1 MTLSLKHFSN
11 RRLYCHGG
19 IKMNLAFALNTYNQT
34 KVSKEAAKYDGYE
47 AVKFALEQVIT
58 SMEKLNS
65 NLPIIEKEYHFER
78 SLSCIYF
85 LQKCLDFESGGEL
98 AKNLFKVY
106 EYCRSQIISISLKG
120 ASDSLESAIEFIKT
134 ILEGWNGMQKA

>member
-1 MTLSLKHFSN
+1 MLKHFGI
-11 RRLYCHGG
+11 RRLYWHGG
-19 IKMNLAFALNTYNQT
+19 IRMNLAFALNTYNQT
-34 KVSKEAAKYDGYE
+34 KISKESSKYDGYE

-65 NLPIIEKEYHFER
+65 SLPIIEKEYHFER

-106 EYCRSQIISISLKG
+106 EYCRTQIISVSLRGTTDKL
-120 ASDSLESAIEFIKT
+120 DSAIEFIKT
-134 ILEGWNGMQKA
+134 ILDGWNGMQRA